1 MPPPLTVHV
10 PLIMLPLF
18 VPEQV
23 AGTPVAPIP
32 RYVKRSPSIS
42 PLVERAPDVHV
53 TCVIEQPV
61 CAISHESPPHV
72 PDVVQ
77 CAARLAQ
84 LAVSSAGPLLF
95 VVQASRA
102 RQNRMRIESLFWG
115 TAPVLSPVRGARTTT
130 GPAEDRT

>member
-1 MPPPLTVHV
+1 VHVPPPSTVHV

-23 AGTPVAPIP
+23 DAAPVPPVP

-61 CAISHESPPHV
+61 CAISQESLPHV

-77 CAARLAQ
+77 CPARWAQ
-84 LAVSSAGPLLF
+84 LAGSSAGPLLF
-95 VVQASRA
+95 VEQASRA
-102 RQNRMRIESLFWG
+102 RQNKMRIESLFWG
-115 TAPVLSPVRGARTTT
+115 GRHLY
-130 GPAEDRT
+130 